1 MERRREKRRERR
13 SKGDRWTDRQ
23 VHIHTQTQM
32 HKLKWKL
39 LVSLEAQLYHVMFF
53 WKLSY
58 ERMLLLKQTRGVFLE
73 AAWKKAM

>member
-1 MERRREKRRERR
+1 MDKMVLSRRH
-13 SKGDRWTDRQ
+13 
-23 VHIHTQTQM
+23 V
-32 HKLKWKL
+32 KWKF
-39 LVSLEAQLYHVMFF
+39 LVSLDTQLCHMMFF